1 MWSRQVILK
10 YSLLQLPE
18 IVVLLLILALLRQW
32 INIPMWT
39 VWIVTSLLVM
49 INIIL
54 YPFVWR
60 AYDTNPPNSIC
71 GSQGI
76 AADRL
81 SPCGYVRINGELWR
95 AKISDDN
102 SVIAKGE
109 VVTVK
114 GMSGL
119 TLIVQPGE
127 K

>member
-18 IVVLLLILALLRQW
+18 VVILLLILALLRQW

-39 VWIVTSLLVM
+39 VWTVTSLLVI
-49 INIIL
+49 INIII

-60 AYDTNPPNSIC
+60 AYDTNHSDAMC
-71 GSQGI
+71 GSRGI
-76 AADRL
+76 ASDCL

-95 AKISDDN
+95 AKTSDDN

>member
-1 MWSRQVILK
+1 MWSRQVILR
-10 YSLLQLPE
+10 YSLLQLLE
-18 IVVLLLILALLRQW
+18 IVLLLLILALLRQW
-32 INIPMWT
+32 INIPMWAVGT
-39 VWIVTSLLVM
+39 FTSLLVM
-49 INIIL
+49 INIII

-81 SPCGYVRINGELWR
+81 SPCGFVRINGELWH

-114 GMSGL
+114 DRSGF